1 MATFATI
8 TELAVR
14 LGRVNE
20 SELTAAQ
27 QAQADLLLELATGL
41 ITQAVDRDTA
51 WQDALTP
58 VPVLLRAVCLEMCAR
73 VMTNPS
79 GVRSEGET
87 VGSYQHNVSYTD
99 GSHLLM
105 LTDSETLLVRRAVH
119 SATSASAAVESLAT
133 TVATNMPT
141 SLDELM
147 TAGETDTP
155 IYDWTP

>member
-27 QAQADLLLELATGL
+27 QAQADLLLVLATGL
-41 ITQAVDRDTA
+41 ITEAVDRDTA
-51 WQDALTP
+51 WQNALTP
-58 VPVLLRAVCLEMCAR
+58 VPVMLRAVCLEMCAR

-105 LTDSETLLVRRAVH
+105 LTPAEVRLCRRTIVGASSG
-119 SATSASAAVESLAT
+119 SATLESLADV
-133 TVATNMPT
+133 VAPNTPVGV
-141 SLDELM
+141 LAE
-147 TAGETDTP
+147 AGTDDP
-155 IYDWTP
+155 LIYEWTD